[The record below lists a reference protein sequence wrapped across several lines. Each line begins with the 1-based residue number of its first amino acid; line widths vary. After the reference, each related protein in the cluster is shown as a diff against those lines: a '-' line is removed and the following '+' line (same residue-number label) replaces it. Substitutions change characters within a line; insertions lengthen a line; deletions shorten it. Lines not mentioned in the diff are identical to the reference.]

1 MSLKFARIL
10 GVNVTIE
17 NEENILEETRKY
29 FLKSEIPRL
38 IRGRRNPKSE
48 KKSINPLIIFTPNP
62 EIVVLAQKDDEYKR
76 IVNSAQIKLPDG
88 AGIIWAVNRL
98 EKVKI
103 RRVSGADFML
113 HLVKLAE
120 EKALTIGIIGGRG
133 GLAVEAIECL
143 QKTFKDVKMEALGE
157 PEIDT
162 KGGQAIDSENYFQN
176 LKNDIDKRK
185 IEILFVALGFPKQEY
200 FIENIKIQISK
211 SKKFRPIILMAV
223 GGSLEY
229 ISGRIPRAPGQMRRA
244 GLEWLWR
251 LVLQPWRIKRQLAG
265 QATVENQAAIGG
277 RGIFYKGSD
286 DP

>member
-229 ISGRIPRAPGQMRRA
+229 ISGRIPRAPGQIRRA
-244 GLEWLWR
+244 
-251 LVLQPWRIKRQLAG
+251 
-265 QATVENQAAIGG
+265 
-277 RGIFYKGSD
+277 
-286 DP
+286 

>member
-76 IVNSAQIKLPDG
+76 IVNSAQINLPDG

-251 LVLQPWRIKRQLAG
+251 LARQPWRIRRQLAG
-265 QATVENQAAIGG
+265 GEFFIKVLMTPNKKLL
-277 RGIFYKGSD
+277 F
-286 DP
+286 